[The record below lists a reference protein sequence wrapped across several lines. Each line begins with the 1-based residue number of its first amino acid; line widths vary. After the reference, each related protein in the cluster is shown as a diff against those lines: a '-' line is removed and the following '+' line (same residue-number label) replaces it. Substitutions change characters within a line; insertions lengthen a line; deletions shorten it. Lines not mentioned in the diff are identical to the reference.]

1 MQDTAAIKA
10 PVLCDGGDVI
20 IAFARVVG
28 AVTDGVAR
36 VVAGTDVVRSR

>member
-1 MQDTAAIKA
+1 M
-10 PVLCDGGDVI
+10 I
-20 IAFARVVG
+20 ISFARVVG